1 MRHAILDSG
10 VKIITNGL
18 RLWVDA
24 AQLRSYPGSGSTW
37 TDVSATGNNFAL
49 TGTTFNSGNGGALS
63 FTSLS
68 DYGTIS
74 SPTASM
80 ITTNVTVEV
89 WQKCNNPTSNT
100 NLWHYISFS
109 NLSAGNVFLY
119 KNPANTWVS
128 GVRNTSGTYYQAS
141 YAGAANT
148 NWIHLAFT
156 YDGTTLRNYY
166 NGGVDNT
173 AAGSGSIQTS
183 GTATVYV
190 GRHSGNAIPF
200 DGLIAI
206 VRSYDRALSS
216 TEVLQNYNAEKSRF
230 GL

>member
-1 MRHAILDSG
+1 
-10 VKIITNGL
+10 
-18 RLWVDA
+18 
-24 AQLRSYPGSGSTW
+24 
-37 TDVSATGNNFAL
+37 
-49 TGTTFNSGNGGALS
+49 LS